1 MCGQPPALIIS
12 GHGVPTAQR
21 ALGLYLGQ
29 RLIPRIPQYSNQ
41 SRVGGEMAVYLYS
54 DELLLSGF
62 AVRPLLPKAEEDLK
76 WRWGVSLALLEQD
89 ELCSKIKTLRG

>member
-1 MCGQPPALIIS
+1 MVA
-12 GHGVPTAQR
+12 
-21 ALGLYLGQ
+21 
-29 RLIPRIPQYSNQ
+29 
-41 SRVGGEMAVYLYS
+41 YLYS

-76 WRWGVSLALLEQD
+76 WWWGVGLALLEQD